1 MSENVLTFT
10 DLKGPSEAGQ
20 YHRFLC
26 MTGENKG
33 TSYIL
38 IGLRVVAGRGK
49 NIDIQIND
57 TKASREHFEL
67 AKIKESYVLTDLKSQ
82 NGTIVNDLKV
92 TQHRLSDHDTV
103 IVGKTIFKYSLLTVL
118 EKGNYL
124 QKKETDE
131 IQVEKLKNEKSVI
144 TKTVAK
150 NNNKK
155 FLLYGILILIAIA
168 SLFTSNDATQGQN
181 KKKTGEGTLE
191 EDEILVQN
199 LKKSEASKED
209 ELEQEVYVY
218 IHRGLRE
225 LREKNFYRALHEFEQ
240 ALVRAPNHN
249 RADFY
254 KKKTQQALDEE
265 IDQLFAKAARDRE
278 SLRLIEAVKTY
289 CSIMR
294 LIDQNPNDERYVAAQ
309 KNIKVLNDE
318 LGLKEDENICN

>member
-1 MSENVLTFT
+1 MSDNVLTFT
-10 DLKGPSEAGQ
+10 DLKVPSEAGQ
-20 YHRFLC
+20 YYRFLC

-38 IGLRVVAGRGK
+38 IGPRILAGRGK

-57 TKASREHFEL
+57 IKASREHFEL
-67 AKIKESYVLTDLKSQ
+67 AKVKDSYVLTDLKSQ
-82 NGTIVNDLKV
+82 NGTMVNDLKV

-118 EKGNYL
+118 DKNSNL
-124 QKKETDE
+124 QKRESDE
-131 IQVEKLKNEKSVI
+131 IQAEKSRSERSAIIKV
-144 TKTVAK
+144 VAK
-150 NNNKK
+150 NNKK
-155 FLLYGILILIAIA
+155 FLIYGILILITLA
-168 SLFTSNDATQGQN
+168 SLFTSSDNSQN
-181 KKKTGEGTLE
+181 KDKKKTGEGTLE

-199 LKKSEASKED
+199 LKKSEANREE

-278 SLRLIEAVKTY
+278 SLRLVEAVKTY

>member
-10 DLKGPSEAGQ
+10 DLKGPSEVGQ

-38 IGLRVVAGRGK
+38 IGSRIVAGRGK

-118 EKGNYL
+118 EKGNSL
-124 QKKETDE
+124 QKKESDE
-131 IQVEKLKNEKSVI
+131 IQTENLKNEKSAI
-144 TKTVAK
+144 TKTAAK

-155 FLLYGILILIAIA
+155 FLLYGILILIALA
-168 SLFTSNDATQGQN
+168 SLFTSNDTSQGQN

-199 LKKSEASKED
+199 LKKSEAYKED
-209 ELEQEVYVY
+209 ELEHEVYVY

-265 IDQLFAKAARDRE
+265 IDQLFVKAARDRE
-278 SLRLIEAVKTY
+278 SLRLMEAVKTY

>member
-124 QKKETDE
+124 QKKESDE
-131 IQVEKLKNEKSVI
+131 IQIEKLKNEKSVI
-144 TKTVAK
+144 
-150 NNNKK
+150 NNFVRGHQWMYDK
-155 FLLYGILILIAIA
+155 
-168 SLFTSNDATQGQN
+168 SLFLKIIG
-181 KKKTGEGTLE
+181 GVF
-191 EDEILVQN
+191 DEAKIESFGVGKVPDLDRLDLVEH
-199 LKKSEASKED
+199 KS
-209 ELEQEVYVY
+209 
-218 IHRGLRE
+218 H
-225 LREKNFYRALHEFEQ
+225 
-240 ALVRAPNHN
+240 
-249 RADFY
+249 
-254 KKKTQQALDEE
+254 
-265 IDQLFAKAARDRE
+265 
-278 SLRLIEAVKTY
+278 SLYIEATK
-289 CSIMR
+289 
-294 LIDQNPNDERYVAAQ
+294 
-309 KNIKVLNDE
+309 
-318 LGLKEDENICN
+318 